1 MEFPYKSTY
10 RNLLWK
16 TAVNLKVISGPEISI
31 GKYVKDK
38 TIPKPRYYCRVSTTE
53 LSTAVQLYS
62 YFTRVFRLMC
72 AIQL

>member
-16 TAVNLKVISGPEISI
+16 TAVNLKVVSGHEISI

-38 TIPKPRYYCRVSTTE
+38 TSPKPRYYCRVSTTE
-53 LSTAVQLYS
+53 LSTAVDLQLFY
-62 YFTRVFRLMC
+62 
-72 AIQL
+72 